1 MTVAGNS
8 ELTAGQMV
16 NLIVPSRVIMDREPG
31 DAYDLNENLSG
42 AYIIKDVQHI
52 FMNGVYTSIATLVRS
67 NYAGK

>member
-1 MTVAGNS
+1 
-8 ELTAGQMV
+8 
-16 NLIVPSRVIMDREPG
+16 MDREPG